1 MKLNSIMVP
10 WKHHNTATIITY
22 YWSFWE
28 LITFKNIF
36 RVTDLI
42 AARNNSWLSEEFRK
56 YRKTSQKKTLHKIIT
71 QFFHYRLVSYLAGM
85 TCDFMITVLQK
96 SRERIERYLWTWT
109 IWWLLHNYQI
119 FQREGLCFQPNTWL
133 VSRKIMQ
140 TAEDFTHTMH
150 SLTLSFIAPPLT
162 KCSSLHGCT
171 WVHFFCSN
179 THTLK
184 IVSTT
189 QL

>member
-1 MKLNSIMVP
+1 MQQET
-10 WKHHNTATIITY
+10 TAGHLKSLEST
-22 YWSFWE
+22 E
-28 LITFKNIF
+28 
-36 RVTDLI
+36 R
-42 AARNNSWLSEEFRK
+42 
-56 YRKTSQKKTLHKIIT
+56 LHWIIT
-71 QFFHYRLVSYLAGM
+71 QFFHYRLVFYLAGM
-85 TCDFMITVLQK
+85 TCDFMIMVLPK
-96 SRERIERYLWTWT
+96 PKERIQRYLWTWT

-133 VSRKIMQ
+133 VSRKIME
-140 TAEDFTHTMH
+140 TAEDFTHTMPN
-150 SLTLSFIAPPLT
+150 LTPSFTAPPLT

-171 WVHFFCSN
+171 YFPCSN